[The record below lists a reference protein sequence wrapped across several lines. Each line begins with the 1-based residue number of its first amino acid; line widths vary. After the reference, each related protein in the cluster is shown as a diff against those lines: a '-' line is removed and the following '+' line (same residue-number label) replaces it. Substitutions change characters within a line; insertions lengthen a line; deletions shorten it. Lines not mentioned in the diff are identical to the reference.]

1 MSLHDTI
8 KEDAKKVFA
17 NDQDFAEPIV
27 YYKRNGRSRKIDA
40 VVVRSNAVMLPESQG
55 DLNTPVFEVY
65 VANNETDGIASDEID
80 LGGDEL
86 ALSPRVGEP
95 TERRSILRI
104 LEHDEGMMV
113 LECR

>member
-1 MSLHDTI
+1 MSLHDLI
-8 KEDAKKVFA
+8 KEDAKKVFT

-40 VVVRSNAVMLPESQG
+40 VVVREALGILPEDG
-55 DLNTPVFEVY
+55 DVVYPLFEIH
-65 VANNETDGIASDEID
+65 VANDEADGIASDEIN

-86 ALSPRVGEP
+86 EFADRVGQP
-95 TERRSILRI
+95 VRRHSILKM
-104 LEHDEGMMV
+104 LSHDEGMLV